1 MIEDFPEE
9 AKFLTP
15 AEKAHVVRRLR
26 EDTGAAG
33 SFKWA
38 YVLDAFKDWK
48 TYVFALMCE
57 SSSRLSDSCCYL
69 LVHVKGHAR

>member
-15 AEKAHVVRRLR
+15 AEREHVVRRLK

-33 SFKWA
+33 TFKMK
-38 YVLDAFKDWK
+38 YVMDAFKDWK
-48 TYVFALMCE
+48 TYIFALIC
-57 SSSRLSDSCCYL
+57 
-69 LVHVKGHAR
+69 A